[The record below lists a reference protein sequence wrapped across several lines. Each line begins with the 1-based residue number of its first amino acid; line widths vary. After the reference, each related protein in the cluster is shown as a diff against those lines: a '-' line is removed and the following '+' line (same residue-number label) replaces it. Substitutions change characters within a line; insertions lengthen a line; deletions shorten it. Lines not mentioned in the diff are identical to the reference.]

1 MNNRKNKIWSITA
14 GIILGIVII
23 ATIGLF
29 IMVAQLDM
37 LPEKY
42 LIIAGLVVVFLLAII
57 FLCYYGWP
65 FSLKKA
71 KKNELNLEQN
81 QSVNDADSAITG
93 INVPTEQVVGTEKG
107 VEIAATVENVT
118 EHAGSR
124 KSAAIKY
131 LLRTVGVI
139 LSLALVT
146 VDVMGMSMVYEFKK
160 AISNMVGKEE
170 NTEDNTENNLS
181 GKEEVDNSELD
192 FDFGV
197 DVEKPFVI
205 TEDPFLV
212 YISGTDTRGSGLNN
226 LRNDVNILAA
236 VNPTTKQ
243 VLLINTPRDY
253 YVEISVS
260 EDGKRDKLTHC
271 GIYGIDCSIDTLEHL
286 YDQEI
291 KYYTQ
296 INFKGFKR
304 LVDAVGGVEVYS
316 SKSFYTTEGNF
327 KIKKGMNLLNGEM
340 ALAYVR
346 DRYSYSD
353 GDAARARNQMD
364 VIKGI
369 IKKLSSGVLLTK
381 YADILDSMGKY
392 FNCSLDE
399 KEIASLVK
407 MQLGDM
413 AEWDV
418 KSFAVTG
425 TGAKKYTYSIPKQKA
440 YVMVPDEASVEFA
453 HELIDRIF
461 AGEALSEEDLKY
473 VPEKKPSS
481 SDDTEKD
488 TKTETEDSELETES
502 QVDREINSTET
513 ESESGLLEA
522 VSESEPTEVTIEDRN

>member
-1 MNNRKNKIWSITA
+1 MNNRKNKVWSVTA

-29 IMVAQLDM
+29 VMVAQLDM

-42 LIIAGLVVVFLLAII
+42 LIIAGLAVVFVLAII

-65 FSLKKA
+65 FFNKKE
-71 KKNELNLEQN
+71 KPDEGKVEQ
-81 QSVNDADSAITG
+81 D
-93 INVPTEQVVGTEKG
+93 E
-107 VEIAATVENVT
+107 AAMVSVT
-118 EHAGSR
+118 ENSTGSK
-124 KSAAIKY
+124 KSKVMKY
-131 LLRTVGVI
+131 VLRTVGVV
-139 LSLALVT
+139 LSLALVI
-146 VDVMGMSMVYEFKK
+146 VDIIGMSMVCEFKK
-160 AISNMVGKEE
+160 ALSNMVGKEE
-170 NTEDNTENNLS
+170 NTEDDIV

-192 FDFGV
+192 FDFEIN
-197 DVEKPFVI
+197 VEKPFVI
-205 TEDPFLV
+205 TENPFLV

-236 VNPTTKQ
+236 VNPATKQ

-253 YVEISVS
+253 YVEISIS
-260 EDGKRDKLTHC
+260 DKGERDKLTHC
-271 GIYGIDCSIDTLEHL
+271 GIYGIDCSVETLENL
-286 YDQEI
+286 YDQDI

-316 SKSFYTTEGNF
+316 SKSFYTTEGNY
-327 KIKKGMNLLNGEM
+327 KIKKGMNLLTGEM

-407 MQLGDM
+407 MQLSDM

-425 TGAKKYTYSIPKQKA
+425 TGGKDYTYSIPKQKA
-440 YVMVPDEASVEFA
+440 YVMVPDEDSVEFA

-461 AGEALSEEDLKY
+461 AGESLSEEDLKY
-473 VPEKKPSS
+473 VSEKKPSTNDEEKNDS
-481 SDDTEKD
+481 ETEENLKVEIE
-488 TKTETEDSELETES
+488 TEIVENSEIETETKIEDS
-502 QVDREINSTET
+502 VIET
-513 ESESGLLEA
+513 ESET
-522 VSESEPTEVTIEDRN
+522 ESDREIESNTENEPIEVTIEDRN